1 MKVMF
6 ILSYISSGL
15 EFCSVSHT
23 SINENFE
30 LKIFKNFKLLG
41 EISNNWPNGLVGT
54 NVCKAF
60 NVVDNRC

>member
-30 LKIFKNFKLLG
+30 LKIFKNFKLLD
-41 EISNNWPNGLVGT
+41 EISNN
-54 NVCKAF
+54 
-60 NVVDNRC
+60 